1 MVKLPGRE
9 PFSMK
14 IEDLKRKVP
23 RCPQYDSRGLERNN
37 GLAEC
42 HHRPPMGP
50 GQEAGKLR
58 AVARNDVYDLHRH
71 SFYPQPG
78 EDRASWPNKIGQF
91 ARSLLEGPKQSLIVL
106 FEHERTNH
114 WRMGTI
120 NEKPAM
126 QIIADCY
133 LRNITQE
140 DVFILKTYFVQYNF
154 NGWFPSTL
162 PVEGNAVVKSHVVS
176 EGGSSTHKI
185 PVGFTYEGHANWWIY
200 PPTKREG
207 QTLTGRCCFV
217 DQFDNE
223 HWTAVLKWKYQ

>member
-1 MVKLPGRE
+1 
-9 PFSMK
+9 
-14 IEDLKRKVP
+14 
-23 RCPQYDSRGLERNN
+23 
-37 GLAEC
+37 
-42 HHRPPMGP
+42 
-50 GQEAGKLR
+50 
-58 AVARNDVYDLHRH
+58 
-71 SFYPQPG
+71 
-78 EDRASWPNKIGQF
+78 
-91 ARSLLEGPKQSLIVL
+91 LEGPKQSLIVL

-185 PVGFTYEGHANWWIY
+185 PAGFTYEGHANWWIY